1 MKITLK
7 PSSLIFPKLRGFDYF
22 TLDLK
27 ENCLRGFYD
36 DGFANGNY
44 FQSFAISN
52 TTRSRSTWSFD
63 KRYGATL
70 TDDYGLMCFKAQLN
84 KRTVEQILE
93 FLNGNKTLQDSA

>member
-27 ENCLRGFYD
+27 ENRLCGFYN
-36 DGFANGNY
+36 DGFATGNY

-52 TTRSRSTWSFD
+52 TIHSRSTWSFD